1 MLVVDSDVVTDNKT
15 LLNLWK
21 HECTRVIS
29 DRFIS
34 STDKEWFEKA
44 IKNVAEEDLGPELA
58 ALMDD
63 EPYFVD
69 FLRDAPEMTGT
80 SAYYFQI
87 AFDRLVSHAVALI
100 FSESGCIGVMI
111 RVIIHSLLFFQLK

>member
-1 MLVVDSDVVTDNKT
+1 MLVAENEIVTDRKV

-21 HECTRVIS
+21 HECTRVIA

-34 STDKEWFEKA
+34 SADKEWFEKT
-44 IKNVAEEDLGPELA
+44 IKMVIEEDLCQDVA
-58 ALMDD
+58 SFMDA

-80 SAYYFQI
+80 
-87 AFDRLVSHAVALI
+87 
-100 FSESGCIGVMI
+100 GV
-111 RVIIHSLLFFQLK
+111 

>member
-1 MLVVDSDVVTDNKT
+1 MVESEVVSDQRT

-34 STDKEWFEKA
+34 PADKEWFEKA
-44 IKNVAEEDLGPELA
+44 VHIVAEEDLGAELA
-58 ALMDD
+58 ALVHA

-69 FLRDAPEMTGT
+69 FLRDAPEMTGKFT
-80 SAYYFQI
+80 SF
-87 AFDRLVSHAVALI
+87 FVFLI
-100 FSESGCIGVMI
+100 FSLLF
-111 RVIIHSLLFFQLK
+111 HSLFFLCSPYLPLFFFFLLPHIFSCD